1 MALSSSVPSLT
12 TPVTGSKA
20 AGFLSLKQRYTIL
33 QKVGYTGRPDERSM
47 SAFEATLPGA
57 KDLVAKLGK
66 KAQEMKSLN
75 AGGVVTSYAKGGEAI
90 PRKTEIA
97 GEPHMLA
104 YINPEEEK
112 MLNDAGSAGIPGP
125 GGVPAYPITSM
136 TGRDGTLLFDINDLS
151 PTGPSRGLSAD
162 KISALMNKAKA
173 EGGYDYT
180 VKDGEFVNPMPDSA
194 FIEYLDKTVKQ
205 TKPVIQDTFVPQ
217 EQKQVAVTPSTDPDP
232 RNEFDLNEI
241 TAENSAA
248 TTNTTVGTAIS
259 NAANTATA
267 ATTDT
272 TTADTGASNSEFITT
287 GTNNDSAGGGASDGQ
302 TYIKPEIDDEST
314 GYFLD
319 TGSGN
324 TMAEEVTISD
334 KPEDIYGGT
343 IATPVSTNLTEQAD
357 QVITNTPVTG
367 DTVAEADIAKVGT
380 SGKVDA
386 ATKVDASTYT
396 AGTTAGKV
404 KESLEGLEGLEGKV
418 SEDAKVK
425 AATGELSDEAK
436 AEGVKF
442 EKDKIDKV
450 EAGTRKVGDEELA
463 VAAGQ
468 DEEAVKT
475 QIAQADTPAKIQAAQ
490 AEVKANEIAKAAQI
504 KESDMAS
511 ATAIASDGL
520 SDDATAV
527 AAKLA
532 KFTVD
537 EGTLAEFIEGSV
549 NAQDTVQGQ
558 LSSLMKDFDDGTP
571 VWAAGAIRAANAAM
585 AARGLGTSSM
595 AGAAIMQ
602 AAMESAI
609 PIAAQDAQTFANMNL
624 ANLNNQQKVALT
636 NAAAQQGVEI
646 ANFNA
651 EQQTALQNSQNSFSL
666 QSQDL
671 SNFQAVIIANA
682 QIKASLQGQN
692 LSNRQQA
699 NLAEAARYAEVS
711 NINLNNR
718 QQSILQDSANLLQVD
733 LANLSAKQQAY
744 VSNAQ
749 LEAAL
754 QGKKIDNRQQT
765 AINNS
770 ARFAEAN
777 NLTFNAAQQAQ
788 IHNSELMKTVGLAE
802 LNSEQAATL
811 QNAAQIATMD
821 LANLN
826 NRQQAAVQNAK
837 AFLEMDL
844 ANLSNDQQVL
854 IFKAQAIQQ
863 SLLQDVAQENAAK
876 QFNAASETQTNQFFA
891 DLKANIDKYNLG
903 QMNDFKKF
911 DVDQLNSTRQFNT
924 SQNNSF
930 KQFNQSN
937 ALVVAQANAAWRQSM
952 ATTNNATANEKAM
965 FVAKEKNALTIAA
978 LDEIWQRKRD
988 EIDYIFSAYESDQDR
1003 TQQIVLANMLEN
1015 SEINA
1020 ATFKAELEADAT
1032 LISWGLDWLEG
1043 KLTSKD

>member
-1 MALSSSVPSLT
+1 MALSSSVPSIAT
-12 TPVTGSKA
+12 SVTGNKP
-20 AGFLSLKQRYTIL
+20 AGFLSLQQRYAIL
-33 QKVGYTGRPDERSM
+33 KKLGYEGPPVEKSMAEYQNSLTGSKE
-47 SAFEATLPGA
+47 
-57 KDLVAKLGK
+57 LVAKLGK
-66 KAQEMKSLN
+66 KAQEMRSLN
-75 AGGVVTSYAKGGEAI
+75 AGGVVSQGFHSGSYVGHLHSGSFYKDGRSMSADEFYGAPADGSAAELEAI
-90 PRKTEIA
+90 MKVMATVKSNLNEDGTFTKA
-97 GEPHMLA
+97 ALA
-104 YINPEEEK
+104 NFP
-112 MLNDAGSAGIPGP
+112 
-125 GGVPAYPITSM
+125 PIT
-136 TGRDGTLLFDINDLS
+136 DGS
-151 PTGPSRGLSAD
+151 SLSAEY
-162 KISALMNKAKA
+162 KKLI
-173 EGGYDYT
+173 GT
-180 VKDGEFVNPMPDSA
+180 DS
-194 FIEYLDKTVKQ
+194 
-205 TKPVIQDTFVPQ
+205 KPVMQDTFVPQ
-217 EQKQVAVTPSTDPDP
+217 EQKQEEGTLYVDPGIQPPSE
-232 RNEFDLNEI
+232 EFGPYLEGQEPSNFE
-241 TAENSAA
+241 TGSAST
-248 TTNTTVGTAIS
+248 TTNVTDSSAGSTLDLSAG
-259 NAANTATA
+259 ANT
-267 ATTDT
+267 
-272 TTADTGASNSEFITT
+272 
-287 GTNNDSAGGGASDGQ
+287 
-302 TYIKPEIDDEST
+302 
-314 GYFLD
+314 

-334 KPEDIYGGT
+334 NPEDIYGGT
-343 IATPVSTNLTEQAD
+343 IATPVSTNLTEQPD
-357 QVITNTPVTG
+357 QVVTNTPVTG
-367 DTVAEADIAKVGT
+367 DTIAEANIAKVGT

-425 AATGELSDEAK
+425 AVTGELSDEAK

-442 EKDKIDKV
+442 EKDKIV
-450 EAGTRKVGDEELA
+450 EVTGDTREVGDEELA

-468 DEEAVKT
+468 DEKAVTT
-475 QIAQADTPAKIQAAQ
+475 QIAQADTPEKIEAAQ
-490 AEVKANEIAKAAQI
+490 AEVKREEIAKAAQI

-718 QQSILQDSANLLQVD
+718 QQSILQDSANSLQVD

-777 NLTFNAAQQAQ
+777 NLTFNAAQKAQ

-911 DVDQLNSTRQFNT
+911 DADQLNTTRQFNT

-1032 LISWGLDWLEG
+1032 LISWGLDWLEA
-1043 KLTSKD
+1043 KLTST

>member
-1 MALSSSVPSLT
+1 MALSSSVPSIAT
-12 TPVTGSKA
+12 SVTGNKP
-20 AGFLSLKQRYTIL
+20 AGFLSLQQRYAIL
-33 QKVGYTGRPDERSM
+33 KKLGYEGPPVEKSMAEYQNSLTGSKE
-47 SAFEATLPGA
+47 
-57 KDLVAKLGK
+57 LVAKLGK
-66 KAQEMKSLN
+66 KAQEMRSLN
-75 AGGVVTSYAKGGEAI
+75 AGGVVSQGFHSGSYVGHLHSGSFYKDGRSMSADEFYGAPADGSAAELEAI
-90 PRKTEIA
+90 MKVMATVKS
-97 GEPHMLA
+97 
-104 YINPEEEK
+104 N
-112 MLNDAGSAGIPGP
+112 LNE
-125 GGVPAYPITSM
+125 
-136 TGRDGTLLFDINDLS
+136 DGTFTKAALANFPSITDGSSLS
-151 PTGPSRGLSAD
+151 PEYKKLIGT
-162 KISALMNKAKA
+162 
-173 EGGYDYT
+173 
-180 VKDGEFVNPMPDSA
+180 DS
-194 FIEYLDKTVKQ
+194 
-205 TKPVIQDTFVPQ
+205 KPAIQDTFDVKTSMAGKMFEEGGSFSTATDAQKADYGGMLKQKIADGTANENETASYEYYYGPNKKFVDPNATATNTAASTGLEAPAQ
-217 EQKQVAVTPSTDPDP
+217 QVEQKQEEGTLYVDPGIKPPNVTDSSAGSTL
-232 RNEFDLNEI
+232 DL
-241 TAENSAA
+241 SA
-248 TTNTTVGTAIS
+248 
-259 NAANTATA
+259 
-267 ATTDT
+267 
-272 TTADTGASNSEFITT
+272 GA
-287 GTNNDSAGGGASDGQ
+287 NNDSAGGGASNN
-302 TYIKPEIDDEST
+302 IKT
-314 GYFLD
+314 GN
-319 TGSGN
+319 GN

-334 KPEDIYGGT
+334 NPEDIYGGT
-343 IATPVSTNLTEQAD
+343 IAAPVSTNLTEQTD
-357 QVITNTPVTG
+357 QVVTNTPVTG
-367 DTVAEADIAKVGT
+367 DTIAEADIAKVGT

-425 AATGELSDEAK
+425 AVTGELSDEAK

-442 EKDKIDKV
+442 EKDKIV
-450 EAGTRKVGDEELA
+450 EVTGDTRKVGDEELA

-468 DEEAVKT
+468 DEKAVTT
-475 QIAQADTPAKIQAAQ
+475 QIAQADTPEKIEAAQ
-490 AEVKANEIAKAAQI
+490 AEVKREEIAKAAQI

-718 QQSILQDSANLLQVD
+718 QQSILQDSANSLQVD

-777 NLTFNAAQQAQ
+777 NLTFNAAQKAQ

-911 DVDQLNSTRQFNT
+911 DADQLNTTRQFNT

-937 ALVVAQANAAWRQSM
+937 ALIVAQANAAWRQSM

-1032 LISWGLDWLEG
+1032 LISWGLDWLET
-1043 KLTSKD
+1043 KLTST

>member
-1 MALSSSVPSLT
+1 MALSSSVPSIAT
-12 TPVTGSKA
+12 SVTGNKP
-20 AGFLSLKQRYTIL
+20 AGFLSLQQRYAIL
-33 QKVGYTGRPDERSM
+33 KKLGYEGPPVEKSMAEYQNSLTGSKE
-47 SAFEATLPGA
+47 
-57 KDLVAKLGK
+57 LVAKLGK
-66 KAQEMKSLN
+66 KAQEMRSLN
-75 AGGVVTSYAKGGEAI
+75 AGGDVSSGYSNGGLVEYKFSLPEGTTYQVSAATLEEAKKTAIDYYGRWTVNEGLTPAENFINSLTFTEKPASALDYISRDLPIPANTYIGDSNQLKTKYILKKQGYTIDGNTVTSA
-90 PRKTEIA
+90 
-97 GEPHMLA
+97 
-104 YINPEEEK
+104 
-112 MLNDAGSAGIPGP
+112 
-125 GGVPAYPITSM
+125 
-136 TGRDGTLLFDINDLS
+136 
-151 PTGPSRGLSAD
+151 
-162 KISALMNKAKA
+162 
-173 EGGYDYT
+173 
-180 VKDGEFVNPMPDSA
+180 
-194 FIEYLDKTVKQ
+194 
-205 TKPVIQDTFVPQ
+205 PVMQDTFVPQ
-217 EQKQVAVTPSTDPDP
+217 EQKMEEGTLYVDSGVQPPSE
-232 RNEFDLNEI
+232 EFGPYLEGQ
-241 TAENSAA
+241 EP
-248 TTNTTVGTAIS
+248 S
-259 NAANTATA
+259 NFETGSGADATA
-267 ATTDT
+267 S
-272 TTADTGASNSEFITT
+272 ASSNNFITT
-287 GTNNDSAGGGASDGQ
+287 GTNNDSAGGG
-302 TYIKPEIDDEST
+302 ST
-314 GYFLD
+314 LD
-319 TGSGN
+319 LSAGANTTGSGN
-324 TMAEEVTISD
+324 TMAEEVKISD
-334 KPEDIYGGT
+334 NPEDIYGGT
-343 IATPVSTNLTEQAD
+343 IATPVSTNLTEQPD
-357 QVITNTPVTG
+357 QVVTNTPVTG
-367 DTVAEADIAKVGT
+367 DTIAEANIAKVGT

-425 AATGELSDEAK
+425 AVTGELSDEAK

-442 EKDKIDKV
+442 EKDKIV
-450 EAGTRKVGDEELA
+450 EVTGDTRKVGDEELA

-468 DEEAVKT
+468 DEKAVTT
-475 QIAQADTPAKIQAAQ
+475 QIAQADTPEKIEAAQ
-490 AEVKANEIAKAAQI
+490 AEVKREEIAKAAQI

-511 ATAIASDGL
+511 ATAITSDGL

-718 QQSILQDSANLLQVD
+718 QQSILQDSANSLQVD

-777 NLTFNAAQQAQ
+777 NLTFNAAQKAQ

-911 DVDQLNSTRQFNT
+911 DVDQLNTTRQFNT

-937 ALVVAQANAAWRQSM
+937 ALIVAQANAAWRQSM

-1032 LISWGLDWLEG
+1032 LISWGLDWLET
-1043 KLTSKD
+1043 KLTST

>member
-1 MALSSSVPSLT
+1 MALSSSVPSIATAPT
-12 TPVTGSKA
+12 TKSGVTGLLLPEQIYAILKLDGYAGKVDIKSLNNYIESKPA
-20 AGFLSLKQRYTIL
+20 A
-33 QKVGYTGRPDERSM
+33 KVR
-47 SAFEATLPGA
+47 
-57 KDLVAKLGK
+57 VAKMA
-66 KAQEMKSLN
+66 KAVKEMKKLN
-75 AGGVVTSYAKGGEAI
+75 AGGVVRQGFHTGASVGRYGSGPHSHVGSFIVNGKYVTADEYYGAPADGSAKELEDMIIAQSKIPANLNADGTLNARAIARLPAITDGSSVQMGGEAARI
-90 PRKTEIA
+90 
-97 GEPHMLA
+97 GLA
-104 YINPEEEK
+104 SFSDIEANKLFGTPLK
-112 MLNDAGSAGIPGP
+112 A
-125 GGVPAYPITSM
+125 PAQQV
-136 TGRDGTLLFDINDLS
+136 
-151 PTGPSRGLSAD
+151 
-162 KISALMNKAKA
+162 
-173 EGGYDYT
+173 E
-180 VKDGEFVNPMPDSA
+180 
-194 FIEYLDKTVKQ
+194 Q
-205 TKPVIQDTFVPQ
+205 T
-217 EQKQVAVTPSTDPDP
+217 QVAVTPSTDPDP
-232 RNEFDLNEI
+232 RTEI
-241 TAENSAA
+241 GA
-248 TTNTTVGTAIS
+248 T
-259 NAANTATA
+259 
-267 ATTDT
+267 
-272 TTADTGASNSEFITT
+272 
-287 GTNNDSAGGGASDGQ
+287 GGGADPNAITASNATASAGQ
-302 TYIKPEIDDEST
+302 TYLKPEIDDEST
-314 GYFLD
+314 GYFLKTD
-319 TGSGN
+319 DNTTTGNEN

-334 KPEDIYGGT
+334 NPEDIYGGT
-343 IATPVSTNLTEQAD
+343 IAAPVSTNLTEQTD
-357 QVITNTPVTG
+357 QVVTNTPVTG
-367 DTVAEADIAKVGT
+367 DTIAEADIAKVGT

-442 EKDKIDKV
+442 EKDKIV
-450 EAGTRKVGDEELA
+450 EVTGDTRKVGDEELA

-468 DEEAVKT
+468 DEKAVTT
-475 QIAQADTPAKIQAAQ
+475 QIAQADTPEKIEAAQ
-490 AEVKANEIAKAAQI
+490 AEVKREEIAKAAQI

-585 AARGLGTSSM
+585 AAKGLGTSSM

-609 PIAAQDAQTFANMNL
+609 PIASQDAQTFANMNMT
-624 ANLNNQQKVALT
+624 NLNNQQKVALT

-692 LSNRQQA
+692 LGNRQQA

-718 QQSILQDSANLLQVD
+718 QQSILQDSANSLQVD

-777 NLTFNAAQQAQ
+777 NLTFNAAQKAQ

-911 DVDQLNSTRQFNT
+911 DVDQLNTTRQFNT

-965 FVAKEKNALTIAA
+965 FVAKEKNSLTIAA
-978 LDEIWQRKRD
+978 LDEIWQRSRD

-1032 LISWGLDWLEG
+1032 LISWGLDWLET
-1043 KLTSKD
+1043 KLTST

>member
-1 MALSSSVPSLT
+1 MALSSSVPSMAT
-12 TPVTGSKA
+12 SVTGNKP
-20 AGFLSLKQRYTIL
+20 AGFLSLQQRYAIL
-33 QKVGYTGRPDERSM
+33 KKLGYEGPPVEKSMAEYQNSLTGSKE
-47 SAFEATLPGA
+47 
-57 KDLVAKLGK
+57 LVAKLGK
-66 KAQEMKSLN
+66 KAQEMRSLN

-97 GEPHMLA
+97 GEPHKLA

-125 GGVPAYPITSM
+125 GGVPAYPITTM

-151 PTGPSRGLSAD
+151 PTGPSRGLSA
-162 KISALMNKAKA
+162 KEISALMNKAKA

-194 FIEYLDKTVKQ
+194 FVKYLDETVKQ
-205 TKPVIQDTFVPQ
+205 TEPVMQDTFVPQ
-217 EQKQVAVTPSTDPDP
+217 EEKMEEGTLYVDPGVQPPSEESGSGAD
-232 RNEFDLNEI
+232 
-241 TAENSAA
+241 
-248 TTNTTVGTAIS
+248 
-259 NAANTATA
+259 ATA
-267 ATTDT
+267 S
-272 TTADTGASNSEFITT
+272 ASSNEFITT
-287 GTNNDSAGGGASDGQ
+287 GANNDSAGGGSN
-302 TYIKPEIDDEST
+302 
-314 GYFLD
+314 LD
-319 TGSGN
+319 LSAGANTTGSGN

-334 KPEDIYGGT
+334 NPEDIYGGT
-343 IATPVSTNLTEQAD
+343 IATPVSTNLTEQTD
-357 QVITNTPVTG
+357 QVVTNTPVTG
-367 DTVAEADIAKVGT
+367 DTIAEADIAKVGT
-380 SGKVDA
+380 SGKVADA
-386 ATKVDASTYT
+386 VKVDASTYT

-425 AATGELSDEAK
+425 AVTGELSDEAK

-442 EKDKIDKV
+442 EKDKIV
-450 EAGTRKVGDEELA
+450 EVTGDTRKVGDEELA

-468 DEEAVKT
+468 DEKAVTT
-475 QIAQADTPAKIQAAQ
+475 QIAQADTPEKIEAAQ
-490 AEVKANEIAKAAQI
+490 AEVKREEIAKAAQI

-718 QQSILQDSANLLQVD
+718 QQSILQDSANSLQVD

-777 NLTFNAAQQAQ
+777 NLTFNAAQKAQ

-911 DVDQLNSTRQFNT
+911 DVDQLNTTRQFNT

-937 ALVVAQANAAWRQSM
+937 ALIVAQANAAWRQSM

-1032 LISWGLDWLEG
+1032 LISWGLDWLET
-1043 KLTSKD
+1043 KLTST

>member
-1 MALSSSVPSLT
+1 MALSSSVPSMAT
-12 TPVTGSKA
+12 SVTGNKP
-20 AGFLSLKQRYTIL
+20 AGFLSLQQRYAIL
-33 QKVGYTGRPDERSM
+33 KKLGYEGPPVEKSMAEYQNSLTGSKE
-47 SAFEATLPGA
+47 
-57 KDLVAKLGK
+57 LVAKLGK
-66 KAQEMKSLN
+66 KAQEMRSLN
-75 AGGVVTSYAKGGEAI
+75 AGGIVSGYAPGGLVTYTFTYPGTGKRSNQIQTTGATLEEAKKAAADQYRRSEIFRSETDYSKIESNPEDFINSLTFTEKPASALQYISRDLPIPANTYIGDSNQYKTRRILEKQGYKIDGDTVTSA
-90 PRKTEIA
+90 
-97 GEPHMLA
+97 
-104 YINPEEEK
+104 
-112 MLNDAGSAGIPGP
+112 
-125 GGVPAYPITSM
+125 
-136 TGRDGTLLFDINDLS
+136 
-151 PTGPSRGLSAD
+151 
-162 KISALMNKAKA
+162 
-173 EGGYDYT
+173 
-180 VKDGEFVNPMPDSA
+180 
-194 FIEYLDKTVKQ
+194 
-205 TKPVIQDTFVPQ
+205 PVMQDTFVPQ
-217 EQKQVAVTPSTDPDP
+217 EQTQVAVTPSTDPDP
-232 RNEFDLNEI
+232 RTEI
-241 TAENSAA
+241 GA
-248 TTNTTVGTAIS
+248 T
-259 NAANTATA
+259 
-267 ATTDT
+267 
-272 TTADTGASNSEFITT
+272 
-287 GTNNDSAGGGASDGQ
+287 GGGADPNAITASNATASAGQ
-302 TYIKPEIDDEST
+302 TYLKPEIDDEST
-314 GYFLD
+314 GYFLKTD
-319 TGSGN
+319 DNTTTGNEN

-334 KPEDIYGGT
+334 NPEDIYGGT
-343 IATPVSTNLTEQAD
+343 IAAPVSTNLTEQTD
-357 QVITNTPVTG
+357 QVVTNTPVTG
-367 DTVAEADIAKVGT
+367 DTIAEADIAKVGT

-425 AATGELSDEAK
+425 AVTGELSDEAK

-442 EKDKIDKV
+442 EKDKIV
-450 EAGTRKVGDEELA
+450 EVTGDTRKVGDEELA

-468 DEEAVKT
+468 DEKAVTT
-475 QIAQADTPAKIQAAQ
+475 QIAQADTPEKIEAAQ
-490 AEVKANEIAKAAQI
+490 AEVKREEIAKAAQI

-718 QQSILQDSANLLQVD
+718 QQSILQDSANSLQVD

-777 NLTFNAAQQAQ
+777 NLTFNAAQKAQ

-911 DVDQLNSTRQFNT
+911 DVDQLNTTRQFNT

-937 ALVVAQANAAWRQSM
+937 ALIVAQANAAWRQSM

-965 FVAKEKNALTIAA
+965 FVAKEKNSLTIAA
-978 LDEIWQRKRD
+978 LDEIWQRNRD
-988 EIDYIFSAYESDQDR
+988 EIDYIFSAFESDQDR
-1003 TQQIVLANMLEN
+1003 TQAIVLAKMLED
-1015 SEINA
+1015 STLNA
-1020 ATFKAELEADAT
+1020 ATFKAELDADAT
-1032 LISWGLDWLEG
+1032 LISWGLDWLED
-1043 KLTSKD
+1043 KLTST